1 MKKSFLLCLSV
12 LFAQPFLANE
22 AFAVHAHTE
31 NISHSLAKELCK
43 GHGGGTSCQYCHGDH
58 CHSVGCNKKNS
69 NECYNWV
76 VPARQVGRSGMRPPR
91 GVNAP
96 PQTTSPLKGHHHPV
110 NIGGLR
116 APSAGVKQSDRQEH
130 PVTILR
136 ASKHHSETSRHR

>member
-1 MKKSFLLCLSV
+1 MDHDRNRIRMFALPSREMRMQKIFVLLSSV
-12 LFAQPFLANE
+12 LVLQFLMIAD
-22 AFAVHAHTE
+22 AFAVQAHTE

-91 GVNAP
+91 G
-96 PQTTSPLKGHHHPV
+96 
-110 NIGGLR
+110 
-116 APSAGVKQSDRQEH
+116 
-130 PVTILR
+130 
-136 ASKHHSETSRHR
+136 